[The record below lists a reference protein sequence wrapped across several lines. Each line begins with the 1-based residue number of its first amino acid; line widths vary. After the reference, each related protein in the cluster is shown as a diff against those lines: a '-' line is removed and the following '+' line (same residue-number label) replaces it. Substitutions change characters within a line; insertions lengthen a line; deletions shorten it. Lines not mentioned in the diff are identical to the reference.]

1 MNIKIITGN
10 VCAPQGFKAGG
21 IHCGIRRN
29 KTKKDLALIVSENK
43 ANTACTYTLNRIK
56 ASPLKITKNHVS
68 DGYAQAIIVNSG
80 NANSCNIDG
89 DEKAAAMARLA
100 AKELNISPQDVIVA
114 STGVIGE
121 ILPLKPIED
130 SLPALC
136 GLLNDSDGTDAAYA
150 IMTTDTRPKEIAVE
164 FVIDNKV
171 CRMGAI
177 AKGSGMIHPNMG
189 TMFGFITTDTAIET
203 PMLAKALKETVDDT
217 FNMISIDGDTSTNDM
232 VCLLANGKAGNKII
246 DNTGEN
252 YDIFINA
259 LRYISEYLSKE
270 IARDGEGASK
280 LIICNAIN
288 VSSIADAKKIAKSI
302 ITSSLFKAAMF
313 GADANWGRIFCA
325 AGYSGADFDPD
336 KVDISLS
343 SKSGSVDVCR
353 KGLGLKFNEEKA
365 KNILL
370 EDEITVVINLNEGKF
385 NATAWGCDLTY
396 DYVKIN
402 GDYRT

>member
-1 MNIKIITGN
+1 MKLISGN

-29 KTKKDLALIVSENK
+29 KTKKDLGLIVSENR

-89 DEKAAAMARLA
+89 DEKAIAMARLA
-100 AKELNISPQDVIVA
+100 AKTLNISPQDVIVA

-121 ILPLKPIED
+121 ILPIKPIED
-130 SLPALC
+130 SLPALNDM
-136 GLLNDSDGTDAAYA
+136 LNDTDGMDAAYA

-189 TMFGFITTDTAIET
+189 TMFGFITTDTAINT
-203 PMLAKALKETVDDT
+203 SMLAKALKETVDDT

-252 YDIFINA
+252 YDIFVNA

-288 VSSIADAKKIAKSI
+288 SSSIADAKKIAKSI

-343 SKSGSVDVCR
+343 SKSGSVDVC
-353 KGLGLKFNEEKA
+353 KNGLGLKFDEEQA

-370 EDEITVVINLNEGKF
+370 EDEITVVINLNEGKY

>member
-1 MNIKIITGN
+1 MNMKIISGN
-10 VCAPQGFKAGG
+10 VCAPKGFKAGG

-29 KTKKDLALIVSENK
+29 KTKKDLGLIVSENI

-56 ASPLKITKNHVS
+56 ASPLKITKQHVS

-89 DEKAAAMARLA
+89 DEKATAMAGLA
-100 AKELNISPQDVIVA
+100 AKTLNISPQDVIVA

-130 SLPALC
+130 SLPALYD
-136 GLLNDSDGTDAAYA
+136 LLNDTDGTDAAYA

-164 FVIDNKV
+164 FMIDNKT

-189 TMFGFITTDTAIET
+189 TMFAFITTDTAIST
-203 PMLAKALKETVDDT
+203 PILAKALKETVDDT

-246 DNTGEN
+246 ENTGEN
-252 YDIFINA
+252 YDIFVKA
-259 LRYISEYLSKE
+259 LRHISEYLSKE

-288 VSSIADAKKIAKSI
+288 SSSINDAKKIAKSI

-325 AGYSGADFDPD
+325 AGYSGADFDPE

-343 SKSGSVDVCR
+343 SKSGRVDVC
-353 KGLGLKFNEEKA
+353 KNGLGLKFDEEKA

-370 EDEITVVINLNEGKF
+370 ENEITVLINLNEGKY

>member
-1 MNIKIITGN
+1 
-10 VCAPQGFKAGG
+10 
-21 IHCGIRRN
+21 
-29 KTKKDLALIVSENK
+29 
-43 ANTACTYTLNRIK
+43 
-56 ASPLKITKNHVS
+56 
-68 DGYAQAIIVNSG
+68 
-80 NANSCNIDG
+80 
-89 DEKAAAMARLA
+89 
-100 AKELNISPQDVIVA
+100 
-114 STGVIGE
+114 
-121 ILPLKPIED
+121 LPLKPIED

-136 GLLNDSDGTDAAYA
+136 GLLNDSDGMDAAYA

-252 YDIFINA
+252 YNIFINA

-343 SKSGSVDVCR
+343 SKSGNVDVC
-353 KGLGLKFNEEKA
+353 KNGLGLKFDEDKA

>member
-1 MNIKIITGN
+1 MNLKIITGN
-10 VCAPQGFKAGG
+10 VCAAKGFKASG

-29 KTKKDLALIVSENK
+29 KLKKDLALIVSEVRAK
-43 ANTACTYTLNRIK
+43 TACTYTLNKIK
-56 ASPLKITKNHVS
+56 ASPLKITKENVA

-89 DEKAAAMARLA
+89 DEKARAMSMLA
-100 AKELNISPQDVIVA
+100 SKTLNISDRDVIVA
-114 STGVIGE
+114 STGVIGQ
-121 ILPLKPIED
+121 ILPIKPIED
-130 SLPALC
+130 ALPKLYEQ
-136 GLLNDSDGTDAAYA
+136 LDDKDGIDAAYA

-164 FVIDNKV
+164 FEIDNKI

-189 TMFGFITTDTAIET
+189 TMFAFITTDTAISLT
-203 PMLAKALKETVDDT
+203 MLKKALKETVDDT

-232 VCLLANGKAGNKII
+232 VCLLANGLAENKGIETE
-246 DNTGEN
+246 DEN
-252 YDIFINA
+252 YYVFLNA

-280 LIICNAIN
+280 LIECNVIN
-288 VSSIADAKKIAKSI
+288 CSTITDAKKIAKSV

-313 GADANWGRIFCA
+313 GADANWGRILCA
-325 AGYSGADFDPD
+325 VGYSQAEFVQE

-343 SKSGSVDVCR
+343 SKFGSIDVC
-353 KGLGLKFNEEKA
+353 KSGLGLNFDEDTA
-365 KNILL
+365 KNILC
-370 EDEITVVINLNEGKF
+370 ENEIKVFVNLNDGECC
-385 NATAWGCDLTY
+385 ATAWGCDLTY

-402 GDYRT
+402 GAYRT